1 VRVSMTRMTS
11 KTRRVVRLLTAS
23 APWWGGVATMTV
35 AWLLRADARVF
46 RSAEPGASAAIFSGM
61 LTFSALLASVL
72 LALLAILASLD
83 GRPIVQAI
91 REARLYRALV
101 HSALQPL
108 ISFIV
113 LAATSFLALLM
124 TSDDSGRF
132 RKVVVT
138 FAFGTTTFGILST
151 ALFAWMLVRVM
162 IDPKGDKSSWD
173 PKDTPAGAEERGAR
187 DLPPR
192 TRSDQHLS

>member
-1 VRVSMTRMTS
+1 
-11 KTRRVVRLLTAS
+11 
-23 APWWGGVATMTV
+23 
-35 AWLLRADARVF
+35 
-46 RSAEPGASAAIFSGM
+46 M

-91 REARLYRALV
+91 RQANLYRALV

-108 ISFIV
+108 IAFIV
-113 LAATSFLALLM
+113 LAGTSFLALLV
-124 TSDDSGRF
+124 TSGDSGRF
-132 RKVVVT
+132 RRVVVT
-138 FAFGTTTFGILST
+138 FAFGTTAFGIVST

-162 IDPKGDKSSWD
+162 IDPKGDQSSWD
-173 PKDTPAGAEERGAR
+173 PKDTPAGAEGRGAR

-192 TRSDQHLS
+192 SRSDQHLS